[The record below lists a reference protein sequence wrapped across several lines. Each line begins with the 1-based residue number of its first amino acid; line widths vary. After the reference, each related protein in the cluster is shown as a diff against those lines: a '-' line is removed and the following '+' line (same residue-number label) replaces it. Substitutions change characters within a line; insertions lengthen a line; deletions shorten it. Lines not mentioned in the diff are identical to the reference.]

1 MTMAAST
8 ARKSGPRRFP
18 ALVVGLAAVM
28 GLVLPSCSRMV
39 SNAAGDLAD
48 NLAQAIADSDDPAT
62 VKAGAPAYL
71 LMMDGMVRR
80 DPDNVALLTQA
91 ATLYSTY
98 SAAFVDDPERARRL
112 ARRALDY
119 ATRALC
125 ARKADDCGLRTT
137 DFETFTA
144 RIAQAPASDVP
155 LLFAWGAAWAGWIK
169 AHADD
174 FDALAELARVE
185 AIMQRVVVLDE
196 GYRQGGAHLYL
207 GTFNTL
213 MPPALGGR
221 PETARAHFERAIAIS
236 AGRNL
241 MAKVVFARQ
250 YARMVYDRPLH
261 DRLLN
266 AVLAADPA
274 VPGMVLQNTMAQ
286 DQARA
291 LLASADDYF

>member
-1 MTMAAST
+1 MIPAASSGNKCGHQRLT
-8 ARKSGPRRFP
+8 A
-18 ALVVGLAAVM
+18 AAIGLALLTVF
-28 GLVLPSCSRMV
+28 LQPSCSRLV

-80 DPDNVALLTQA
+80 DPDNVELLTRA

-119 ATRALC
+119 ATRAVC
-125 ARKADDCGLRTT
+125 AHAPDDCGLRTA

-144 RIAQAPASDVP
+144 RIAQVP
-155 LLFAWGAAWAGWIK
+155 VRDLSLLYSWGAAWAEWIR
-169 AHADD
+169 AHAED
-174 FDALAELARVE
+174 FDAMAELSRVE
-185 AIMQRVVVLDE
+185 AIMQRVVALDE
-196 GYRQGGAHLYL
+196 SYRQGSAHLYL
-207 GTFNTL
+207 GTFSIL
-213 MPPALGGR
+213 VPPALGGK
-221 PETARAHFERAIAIS
+221 PEAARAHFERAITLS
-236 AGRNL
+236 GGRNL
-241 MAKVVFARQ
+241 TAKVVFARQ

-266 AVLAADPA
+266 EVLAADPA

-286 DQARA
+286 DQARD
-291 LLASADDYF
+291 LLASADDFF

>member
-1 MTMAAST
+1 MTTAAST
-8 ARKSGPRRFP
+8 GRSSTQRRCP
-18 ALVVGLAAVM
+18 AVTVGLLLTL
-28 GLVLPSCSRMV
+28 GLLLPSCSRLV
-39 SNAAGDLAD
+39 SNAASDLAD
-48 NLAQAIADSDDPAT
+48 NLTQAIADSDDPAT

-80 DPDNVALLTQA
+80 DPDNVELLTQA
-91 ATLYSTY
+91 AVLYSTY

-125 ARKADDCGLRTT
+125 AHEVDDCRLRTT

-144 RIAQAPASDVP
+144 RIAQVP
-155 LLFAWGAAWAGWIK
+155 LRDLPLLYAWGAAWAGWIK

-185 AIMQRVVVLDE
+185 VIMQRVVVLDE
-196 GYRQGGAHLYL
+196 AYRQGSAHLYL
-207 GTFNTL
+207 GTFSIL
-213 MPPALGGR
+213 VPPALGGR

-236 AGRNL
+236 GGRNL

-250 YARMVYDRPLH
+250 YARMLYDRPLH

-266 AVLAADPA
+266 DVLEADPV

-286 DQARA
+286 EQARE